1 MTRLADG
8 GDPMFKVKKSLVYYT
23 AQMQNTFRQ
32 RTGVAT
38 RESSRCRIPGMP
50 VNTSGERPLILAGH
64 NSLSSVDLRK
74 FNVFGFN
81 LQFLYVVR

>member
-8 GDPMFKVKKSLVYYT
+8 GDPMFKVKKSLVYT

-50 VNTSGERPLILAGH
+50 VNTSGKRPPILAGH
-64 NSLSSVDLRK
+64 NSLSSGDLRI

-81 LQFLYVVR
+81 LQILYVVR